1 MYHLNMM
8 VNLILL
14 KQEKLINKAIIL
26 KAEII
31 QLKGLVVNHLK
42 EETVE
47 EMTLEEMTLET
58 EVEIGLI
65 VEMTRDNLIG
75 KIEEILILKL
85 LLKSTLLELY
95 ETSVKRRLRTISQ
108 PLEKSKTSQ

>member
-8 VNLILL
+8 VNQILL

-31 QLKGLVVNHLK
+31 QLKGPVVNHLK
-42 EETVE
+42 EETE
-47 EMTLEEMTLET
+47 EEMTLET
-58 EVEIGLI
+58 EVEIDLI
-65 VEMTRDNLIG
+65 VAMTRDNLIV

-85 LLKSTLLELY
+85 SLKSTLLELY